1 MTDILQADPV
11 ARSAASD
18 AERAARA
25 AGVHVRELAGIDEQ
39 SAVVRLLAEIWGR
52 SLDNPP
58 LPPELLRA
66 FGKAGNYIS
75 GAYAGDELVGAT
87 VGFHSMPERHALH
100 SHIAGVSTGHLGRSV
115 GYAMKLHQR
124 AWALAHGV
132 DVIEWTFDP
141 LVARNAYFNIA
152 KLRAMPAEYL
162 ANFYGPMTDA
172 INGDDDTDR
181 LLVRWMLRDPEVVA
195 AASGHGQAVDPN
207 APGVA
212 TVAVPDDIE
221 RLRLSDPS
229 EARRWRAEVRERLGE
244 LLAAGGVVVGFARG
258 AGYIVRVEASAPSAP
273 SAPRSR
279 VHREAECTECTEKES
294 RQ

>member
-18 AERAARA
+18 AERAARQA
-25 AGVHVRELAGIDEQ
+25 AVTVRELSGIGEQ
-39 SAVVRLLAEIWGR
+39 AAVVRLLAQIWGR

-75 GAYAGDELVGAT
+75 GAYSGDELVGAT
-87 VGFHSMPERHALH
+87 VGFHSMPDRHALH
-100 SHIAGVSTGHLGRSV
+100 SHIAGVAASHLGRSI

-162 ANFYGPMTDA
+162 PDFYGPISDA
-172 INGDDDTDR
+172 INGGDDTDR
-181 LLVRWMLRDPEVVA
+181 LLVRWMLRDPQVVA
-195 AASGHGQAVDPN
+195 AAAGRGPIVDPRG
-207 APGVA
+207 PGMT
-212 TVAVPDDIE
+212 TVAVPRDVE
-221 RLRLSDPS
+221 RLRADDHA
-229 EARRWRAEVRERLGE
+229 EAHRWRAEVRTRLGA
-244 LLAAGGVVVGFARG
+244 LLAAGGTVVGFDRD
-258 AGYIVRVEASAPSAP
+258 AGYIVRIEG
-273 SAPRSR
+273 
-279 VHREAECTECTEKES
+279 HRRAESERKAEK
-294 RQ
+294 